1 METSRADN
9 NRPAWYVLNH
19 IGSGPYQAAAQKSVE
34 RFNAG
39 ADEPLELF
47 APSYFVR
54 ENRAG
59 KNRYRR
65 VSLAY
70 HYVFVRGNLKDIK
83 RLCSQSNGFSF
94 LLNRAGKER
103 YAIVSDSEMDTFRII
118 ARRFENSLPF
128 FSVEDIDFE
137 SGDEVE
143 VISGDFPGLKGIY
156 IPTPKSNS
164 GKIVLGVAVGNS
176 TCAWDIKA
184 SEVRVLKFAA
194 NTTRANDQMEAL
206 TSHLFEALR
215 LFRENKPLTSSLTT
229 RLSVFCSRMEVVKLG
244 TPKLDAKLQALLY
257 AANTVLGNPEA
268 AAKNLE
274 AYKKAATAVTNPWTV
289 ALITLILEVV
299 SGKTDQLK
307 TALETLPAP
316 SSKAQKNILAE
327 YRYYLSTNG

>member
-1 METSRADN
+1 METVKAESKQ
-9 NRPAWYVLNH
+9 PAWYVLNH
-19 IGSGPYQAAAQKSVE
+19 IGSGPYQSAAQKSIE
-34 RFNAG
+34 RFNTG
-39 ADEPLELF
+39 ESEQLELF

-70 HYVFVRGNLKDIK
+70 HYVFVRGNLKSIK
-83 RLCSQSNGFSF
+83 HLCSQNNGFSF

-103 YAIVSDSEMDTFRII
+103 YAIVSDAEMETFRVI
-118 ARRFENSLPF
+118 ARRFENALPF

-194 NTTRANDQMEAL
+194 NTTRANDQMESL

-215 LFRENKPLTSSLTT
+215 LYHEGKPLTSSLTT
-229 RLSVFCSRMEVVKLG
+229 RLSMFCSRMEVVKLG
-244 TPKLDAKLQALLY
+244 TPKLDAKLQVLLY
-257 AANTVLGNPEA
+257 CSNMILGNPDA

-274 AYKKAATAVTNPWTV
+274 AYKKVSSAVTNPWTM
-289 ALITLILEVV
+289 ALITLIMNVTA
-299 SGKTDQLK
+299 GKIADLK
-307 TALETLPAP
+307 TAENALPAAV
-316 SSKAQKNILAE
+316 SKAQKNILTE
-327 YRYYLSTNG
+327 FRHYLKENG